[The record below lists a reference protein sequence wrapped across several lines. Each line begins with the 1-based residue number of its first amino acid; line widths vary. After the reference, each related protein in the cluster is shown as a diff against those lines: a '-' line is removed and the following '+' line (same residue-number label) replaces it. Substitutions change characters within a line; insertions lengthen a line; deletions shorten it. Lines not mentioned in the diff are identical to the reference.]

1 MLHNKTIIEQH
12 IGHYSM
18 SIKPFFKE
26 IINMLNTTQNLGI
39 NPMVAKLQIRFLP
52 EFEPPMSVTNELYNL
67 LKSYFNNESIILT
80 SKEFSQ
86 NKIKN
91 ELSKNHYI
99 AFNFE
104 SKDNTFISK
113 LCQIKF
119 PNELQISC
127 ALNHISDDSI
137 TTYISKIT
145 QNTSKS
151 LCFET
156 QSLTAKKLRNL
167 FPNKPDLYDKND
179 FFSQTNTDF
188 DFDELSSKIYPSKQ
202 EFYKHERIV
211 ISKNE

>member
-1 MLHNKTIIEQH
+1 
-12 IGHYSM
+12 
-18 SIKPFFKE
+18 
-26 IINMLNTTQNLGI
+26 MLNTTQNLGI
-39 NPMVAKLQIRFLP
+39 NPIVAKLQIRFLP

-127 ALNHISDDSI
+127 AINHISDDSI

-156 QSLTAKKLRNL
+156 QSLTVEKLKKL

-179 FFSQTNTDF
+179 FFSQNNSDF
-188 DFDELSSKIYPSKQ
+188 DFDELSSKIYPSKH
-202 EFYKHERIV
+202 EFYKHERIT
-211 ISKNE
+211 ILQNDWPIRL

>member
-39 NPMVAKLQIRFLP
+39 NPIVAKLQIRFLP

-127 ALNHISDDSI
+127 AINHISDDSI

-151 LCFET
+151 LYFET
-156 QSLTAKKLRNL
+156 QSLTAEKLRKL

-179 FFSQTNTDF
+179 FFSQNNSDF
-188 DFDELSSKIYPSKQ
+188 DFDELSSKIYPSKH
-202 EFYKHERIV
+202 EFYKHERITFL
-211 ISKNE
+211 

>member
-127 ALNHISDDSI
+127 AINHISDDSI

-156 QSLTAKKLRNL
+156 QSLTVEKLRKL

-179 FFSQTNTDF
+179 FFSQNNSDF
-188 DFDELSSKIYPSKQ
+188 DFDELSSKIYPSKH
-202 EFYKHERIV
+202 EFYKHERIT
-211 ISKNE
+211 ILQND

>member
-127 ALNHISDDSI
+127 AINHISDDSI

-188 DFDELSSKIYPSKQ
+188 DFDELSSKIYPSKH
-202 EFYKHERIV
+202 EFYKHERIT
-211 ISKNE
+211 ILQND

>member
-127 ALNHISDDSI
+127 AINHISDDSI

-156 QSLTAKKLRNL
+156 QSLTAEKLKKL

-179 FFSQTNTDF
+179 FFSQNNSDF
-188 DFDELSSKIYPSKQ
+188 DFDELSSKIYPSKH
-202 EFYKHERIV
+202 EFYKHERIT
-211 ISKNE
+211 IL

>member
-1 MLHNKTIIEQH
+1 
-12 IGHYSM
+12 
-18 SIKPFFKE
+18 
-26 IINMLNTTQNLGI
+26 MLNTTHNLGI
-39 NPMVAKLQIRFLP
+39 NPIVAKLQIRFLP
-52 EFEPPMSVTNELYNL
+52 EFEPPMNVTTELYNL
-67 LKSYFNNESIILT
+67 LKLYFANDSIILK
-80 SKEFSQ
+80 SEDFSQ

-91 ELSKNHYI
+91 DLSKNHYT
-99 AFNFE
+99 AFDFE
-104 SKDNTFISK
+104 SKDNMFASK
-113 LCQIKF
+113 LCQLKF
-119 PNELQISC
+119 PNKLRISC
-127 ALNHISDDSI
+127 AVNHISDDSI
-137 TTYISKIT
+137 TTYISKIS
-145 QNTSKS
+145 QNISKS

>member
-39 NPMVAKLQIRFLP
+39 NPIVAKLQIRFLP

-127 ALNHISDDSI
+127 AINHISDDSI

-156 QSLTAKKLRNL
+156 QSLTAEKLRKL

-179 FFSQTNTDF
+179 FFSQNNSDF
-188 DFDELSSKIYPSKQ
+188 DFDELSSKIYPSKH
-202 EFYKHERIV
+202 EFYKHERIT
-211 ISKNE
+211 IL

>member
-39 NPMVAKLQIRFLP
+39 NPIVAKLQIRFLP

-127 ALNHISDDSI
+127 AINHISDDSI

-156 QSLTAKKLRNL
+156 QSLTAEKLRKL

-179 FFSQTNTDF
+179 FFSQNNSDF
-188 DFDELSSKIYPSKQ
+188 DFDELSSKIYPSKH
-202 EFYKHERIV
+202 EFYKHERIT
-211 ISKNE
+211 ILQNN

>member
-127 ALNHISDDSI
+127 AINHISDDSI

-156 QSLTAKKLRNL
+156 QSLTAEKLRKL

-179 FFSQTNTDF
+179 FFSQNNSDF
-188 DFDELSSKIYPSKQ
+188 DFDELSSKIYPSKH
-202 EFYKHERIV
+202 EFYKHERIT
-211 ISKNE
+211 IL

>member
-39 NPMVAKLQIRFLP
+39 NPIVAKLQIRFLP

-127 ALNHISDDSI
+127 AINHISDDSI

-151 LCFET
+151 LCFEI
-156 QSLTAKKLRNL
+156 QSLTAEKLRKL

-179 FFSQTNTDF
+179 FFSQNNSDF
-188 DFDELSSKIYPSKQ
+188 DFDELSSKIYPSKH
-202 EFYKHERIV
+202 EFYKHERIT
-211 ISKNE
+211 ILQND

>member
-39 NPMVAKLQIRFLP
+39 NPIVAKLQIRFLP

-127 ALNHISDDSI
+127 AINHISDDSI

-156 QSLTAKKLRNL
+156 QSLTAEKLRKL

-179 FFSQTNTDF
+179 FFSQNNSDF
-188 DFDELSSKIYPSKQ
+188 DFDELSSKIYPSKH
-202 EFYKHERIV
+202 EFYKHERIT
-211 ISKNE
+211 ILQND

>member
-39 NPMVAKLQIRFLP
+39 NPIVAKLQIRFLP

-127 ALNHISDDSI
+127 AINHISDDSI

-151 LCFET
+151 LYFET
-156 QSLTAKKLRNL
+156 QSLTAEKLRKL

-179 FFSQTNTDF
+179 FFSQNNSDF
-188 DFDELSSKIYPSKQ
+188 DFDELSSKIYPSKH
-202 EFYKHERIV
+202 EFYKHERIT
-211 ISKNE
+211 ILQND

>member
-39 NPMVAKLQIRFLP
+39 NPIVAKLQIRFLP

-113 LCQIKF
+113 ICQIKF

-127 ALNHISDDSI
+127 AINHISDDSI

-156 QSLTAKKLRNL
+156 QSLTAEKLRKL

-179 FFSQTNTDF
+179 FFSQNNSDF
-188 DFDELSSKIYPSKQ
+188 DFDELSSKIYPSKH
-202 EFYKHERIV
+202 EFYKHERIT
-211 ISKNE
+211 ILQND

>member
-127 ALNHISDDSI
+127 AINHISDDSI

>member
-1 MLHNKTIIEQH
+1 
-12 IGHYSM
+12 
-18 SIKPFFKE
+18 
-26 IINMLNTTQNLGI
+26 MLNTTQNLGI
-39 NPMVAKLQIRFLP
+39 NPIVVKLQIRFLP

-127 ALNHISDDSI
+127 AINHISDDSI

-151 LCFET
+151 LYFET
-156 QSLTAKKLRNL
+156 QSLTAEKLRKL

-179 FFSQTNTDF
+179 FFSQNNSDF
-188 DFDELSSKIYPSKQ
+188 DFDELSSKIYPSKH
-202 EFYKHERIV
+202 EFYKHERIT
-211 ISKNE
+211 ILQNDWPIRL

>member
-1 MLHNKTIIEQH
+1 
-12 IGHYSM
+12 
-18 SIKPFFKE
+18 
-26 IINMLNTTQNLGI
+26 MLNTTQNLGI

-127 ALNHISDDSI
+127 AINHISDDSI

-151 LCFET
+151 LYFET
-156 QSLTAKKLRNL
+156 QSLTAEKLRKL

-179 FFSQTNTDF
+179 FFSQNNSDF
-188 DFDELSSKIYPSKQ
+188 DFDELSSKIYPSKH
-202 EFYKHERIV
+202 EFYKHERIT
-211 ISKNE
+211 ILQND

>member
-127 ALNHISDDSI
+127 AINHISDDSI

-156 QSLTAKKLRNL
+156 QSLTAEKLRKL

-179 FFSQTNTDF
+179 FFSQNNSDF
-188 DFDELSSKIYPSKQ
+188 DFDELSSKIYPSKH
-202 EFYKHERIV
+202 EFYKHERIT
-211 ISKNE
+211 ILQND

>member
-39 NPMVAKLQIRFLP
+39 NPIVAKLQIRFLP

-113 LCQIKF
+113 LCQIKS

-127 ALNHISDDSI
+127 AINHISDDSI

-151 LCFET
+151 LCFEI
-156 QSLTAKKLRNL
+156 QSLTAEKLRKL

-179 FFSQTNTDF
+179 FFSQNNSDF
-188 DFDELSSKIYPSKQ
+188 DFDELSSKIYPSKH
-202 EFYKHERIV
+202 EFYKHERIT
-211 ISKNE
+211 ILQND